1 MVPRQPWHLLIPL
14 VLALSTA
21 LGAEPQLRVLVDEGA
36 ALRVVPGEGRLL
48 LQDGQG
54 RSLGVL
60 EAGLTLRASAA
71 GIEGAGAA
79 PQGELWISPDSP
91 TGSLWLQQ
99 RRYRGRLQ
107 LRLEQGRLQAIN
119 RLGLESYLPSVV
131 GAEMPAQW
139 PLEAL
144 RVQSVAARTYALRQL
159 KPSAPYDLRATVSS
173 QVYRGLE
180 SETDSTRQAVQ
191 STRSLVL
198 TYANKLIDAVF
209 FSSSGGFTENSGEIW
224 PRQMPYL
231 KSVPDFDQA
240 SPVYRW
246 TKPLDGPTLLSSF
259 REIGGANSIE
269 PLETTSTGRLKRVLV
284 RGPSGEL
291 RLGAGELRQRL
302 GLRSTFVQF
311 ERPAPPTNPLEQVG
325 EWLGLNA
332 PLVAVGRGYGHGVGM
347 SQWGAFGLAQQGESF
362 SSILRHYYLGAQLE
376 PYAPLANAGAPGPAW
391 PKAPP
396 NP

>member
-1 MVPRQPWHLLIPL
+1 MVPRQPRHLLIPL
-14 VLALSTA
+14 FFALS
-21 LGAEPQLRVLVDEGA
+21 LPLVAEPQLRVLVDEGA

-54 RSLGVL
+54 RSLGAV
-60 EAGLTLRASAA
+60 ESGLTLRASAA
-71 GIEGAGAA
+71 GIEGAGA
-79 PQGELWISPDSP
+79 PQEELWISPDSP
-91 TGSLWLQQ
+91 AGSLWLQQ

-119 RLGLESYLPSVV
+119 RLGVESYLPSVV

-159 KPSAPYDLRATVSS
+159 KPSAPFDLRATVSS

-198 TYANKLIDAVF
+198 TYGNKLIDAVF

-259 REIGGANSIE
+259 REIGGVNTIE

-284 RGPSGEL
+284 HGPTGDL
-291 RLGAGELRQRL
+291 RLEAGELRQRL

-311 ERPAPPTNPLEQVG
+311 ERSAPPTNPFDQVG
-325 EWLGLNA
+325 EWLGLNP

-362 SSILRHYYLGAQLE
+362 GSILRHYYLGAKLE
-376 PYAPLANAGAPGPAW
+376 PYAPLANAVAPGPAW

>member
-71 GIEGAGAA
+71 GIEGAGA
-79 PQGELWISPDSP
+79 PQGEIWISPDSP

-291 RLGAGELRQRL
+291 RLDAGELRQRL

-311 ERPAPPTNPLEQVG
+311 ERPAPPTNPFDQVG

-362 SSILRHYYLGAQLE
+362 SAILRHYYLGAQLE
-376 PYAPLANAGAPGPAW
+376 PYAPLANGGPPGPAW

>member
-54 RSLGVL
+54 RPLGVL

-71 GIEGAGAA
+71 GIEGAGA
-79 PQGELWISPDSP
+79 PQGEIWISPDSP

-291 RLGAGELRQRL
+291 RLDAGELRQRL

-311 ERPAPPTNPLEQVG
+311 ERPAPPTNPFDQVG

-362 SSILRHYYLGAQLE
+362 SAILRHYYLGAQLE
-376 PYAPLANAGAPGPAW
+376 PYAPLANGGPPGPAW

>member
-71 GIEGAGAA
+71 GIEGAGA

-291 RLGAGELRQRL
+291 RLDAGELRQRL

-311 ERPAPPTNPLEQVG
+311 ERPAPPTNPFDQVG

-362 SSILRHYYLGAQLE
+362 SAILRHYYLGAQLE
-376 PYAPLANAGAPGPAW
+376 PYAPLANGGPPGPAW

>member
-21 LGAEPQLRVLVDEGA
+21 LGAEPQVRVLVDEGA

-54 RSLGVL
+54 RPLGIL

-71 GIEGAGAA
+71 GIEGAGA
-79 PQGELWISPDSP
+79 PQQELWISPESP
-91 TGSLWLQQ
+91 AGSLWLQQ

-240 SPVYRW
+240 SPVFRW
-246 TKPLDGPTLLSSF
+246 TKPLDAPTLLSSF

-291 RLGAGELRQRL
+291 RLDAGELRQRL

-311 ERPAPPTNPLEQVG
+311 EPPAPPTNPLEQVG

-362 SSILRHYYLGAQLE
+362 SAILRHYYLGAKLE
-376 PYAPLANAGAPGPAW
+376 PYAPLANGGGPGPAW

>member
-71 GIEGAGAA
+71 GIEGAGA
-79 PQGELWISPDSP
+79 PQREIWISPDSP

-291 RLGAGELRQRL
+291 RLDAGELRQRL

-311 ERPAPPTNPLEQVG
+311 ERPAPPTNPFDQVG

-362 SSILRHYYLGAQLE
+362 SAILRHYYLGAQLE
-376 PYAPLANAGAPGPAW
+376 PYAPLANGGPPGPAW

>member
-1 MVPRQPWHLLIPL
+1 VPRQPWHLLIPL

-291 RLGAGELRQRL
+291 RLDAGELRQRL

-311 ERPAPPTNPLEQVG
+311 ERPAPPTNPFDQVG

-362 SSILRHYYLGAQLE
+362 SAILRHYYLGAQLE
-376 PYAPLANAGAPGPAW
+376 PYAPLANGGPPGPAW

>member
-54 RSLGVL
+54 RSLGLL

-71 GIEGAGAA
+71 GIEGAGA

-240 SPVYRW
+240 SPVFRW
-246 TKPLDGPTLLSSF
+246 TKPLDAPTLLSSF

-291 RLGAGELRQRL
+291 RLDAGELRQRL

-311 ERPAPPTNPLEQVG
+311 ERPAPPTNPFDQVG

-362 SSILRHYYLGAQLE
+362 SAILRHYYLGAQLE
-376 PYAPLANAGAPGPAW
+376 PYAPLANGGPPGPAW

>member
-54 RSLGVL
+54 RPLGVL

-71 GIEGAGAA
+71 GIEGAGA
-79 PQGELWISPDSP
+79 PQGEIWISPDSP

-291 RLGAGELRQRL
+291 RLDAGELRQRL

-311 ERPAPPTNPLEQVG
+311 ERPAPPTNPFDQVG

-362 SSILRHYYLGAQLE
+362 SAILQHYYLGAQLE
-376 PYAPLANAGAPGPAW
+376 PYAPLANGGPPGPAW